1 MWDSGYNT
9 LVGLFLELKMI
20 KNFAFACA
28 SLALASAA
36 TASDNQ
42 QAYDKNEALSP
53 AIIAMIKASYDPI
66 VVAEAK

>member
-1 MWDSGYNT
+1 
-9 LVGLFLELKMI
+9 MI
-20 KNFAFACA
+20 KNIAFACA